1 MCIPYCDNS
10 DLQEIFLSKT
20 NSIFTGSN
28 VIDAA
33 VSNIVEFLLRDTCVS
48 SSQANR
54 RVWSKQSLSS
64 P

>member
-1 MCIPYCDNS
+1 MII

-33 VSNIVEFLLRDTCVS
+33 ASNIAGFLWRDTSVS
-48 SSQANR
+48 STQLNKPIWR
-54 RVWSKQSLSS
+54 KQSLS
-64 P
+64 PPW